1 MNQVDTYGPITNDTN
16 VLGITRQLIGG
27 KGVCFWKQL
36 INGMHLGGHLH
47 CVEYVVVPPG
57 ASIGRHTHERTEE
70 IYYLLSGRATMDMD
84 GHPREVAAGDLIT
97 TPLGAS
103 HGISNASEQFLTVF
117 VVEVFPREAG
127 KLGEVAHIPL
137 RSQLLERI
145 AAQEAREGV
154 FCASIDLARY
164 FTGSWAELT
173 LAHIPPGGQLGPS
186 TDEGHDEVLFVVS
199 GLAEITFGDE
209 SISGRDGLCIGL
221 PAQVSRTIGNASLI
235 EPLEVIRAEVCTGV

>member
-1 MNQVDTYGPITNDTN
+1 MNQVCTYGPITNDTN

-70 IYYLLSGRATMDMD
+70 IYYLLSGHASMDID
-84 GHPREVAAGDLIT
+84 GSSQEVFTRDLIT

-103 HGISNASEQFLTVF
+103 HGIVNASEQFLTVF
-117 VVEVFPREAG
+117 VMEVFPSAIG
-127 KLGEVAHIPL
+127 TQGEVAHIPL

-145 AAQEAREGV
+145 AMREAREGV
-154 FCASIDLARY
+154 FSASIDLTRY
-164 FTGSWAELT
+164 FTGNWAELT
-173 LAHIPPGGQLGPS
+173 LAHIPPGGQLDPYTCEGR
-186 TDEGHDEVLFVVS
+186 DEILFVVS
-199 GLAEITFGDE
+199 GLAEITFG
-209 SISGRDGLCIGL
+209 
-221 PAQVSRTIGNASLI
+221 
-235 EPLEVIRAEVCTGV
+235 